1 MAATDRESSAVPSD
15 SGTAATT
22 NETTTSSPSQIQI
35 LDGMNLAMVAIEQWC
50 RERVSVVWAAAACRE
65 ANGRRR
71 TEKEN
76 DDELELSRS
85 LAASVPS
92 PSLERTPHAAAGRA
106 IASKTAI
113 SLRDAGTLSMAD
125 SSDHELH
132 YSGLPCSNLACAVQQ
147 AAADIS
153 HRQAAARQHHA
164 LCHHATAG
172 QGTARASSS
181 EA

>member
-50 RERVSVVWAAAACRE
+50 RERVSVVWAAAACGE

-71 TEKEN
+71 TEKAN
-76 DDELELSRS
+76 DDEFELSRS

-92 PSLERTPHAAAGRA
+92 PSLERTPHAARCCWTCDREQDCH
-106 IASKTAI
+106 IATRCRH
-113 SLRDAGTLSMAD
+113 SLDG
-125 SSDHELH
+125 
-132 YSGLPCSNLACAVQQ
+132 GFK
-147 AAADIS
+147 
-153 HRQAAARQHHA
+153 
-164 LCHHATAG
+164 
-172 QGTARASSS
+172 
-181 EA
+181 